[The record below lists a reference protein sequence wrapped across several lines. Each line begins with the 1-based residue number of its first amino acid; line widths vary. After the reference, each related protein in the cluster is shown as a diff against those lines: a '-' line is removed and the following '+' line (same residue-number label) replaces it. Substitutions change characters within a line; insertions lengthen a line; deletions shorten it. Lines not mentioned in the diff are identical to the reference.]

1 MPPPTGHLNHDGGS
15 PPPPQ
20 KPNQKFLSLILKAII
35 MLILTSAFFLL
46 LPLASVLLLLPLLL
60 RHQYHRR
67 HRHDSPSSGF
77 SSKHLRKLPQFRF
90 SKQTSNTYFEPDCVV
105 CLEGFKQGQWCRK
118 LDGCGHLFH
127 RKCVDAWLVK
137 ITACPVCRRRVS
149 MNEDKGIW
157 DFGAKMAE
165 FGIS

>member
-15 PPPPQ
+15 PLPPQ

-35 MLILTSAFFLL
+35 MLLLTSAFFLL

-77 SSKHLRKLPQFRF
+77 SSKHLRKLPQFR
-90 SKQTSNTYFEPDCVV
+90 
-105 CLEGFKQGQWCRK
+105 K

-157 DFGAKMAE
+157 DFSAKMAE
-165 FGIS
+165 FGIC